1 MGQIGAQKTMAYD
14 LLSTGT
20 QDVLAIALRLAFARE
35 FLGEEKSFIMLDD
48 PLVDL
53 DPERQAKTSEV
64 IQSFSEDHQVIL
76 FTCHP
81 SHAEQ
86 LGGTL
91 IDL

>member
-53 DPERQAKTSEV
+53 DPERQARTSEV
-64 IQSFSEDHQVIL
+64 IQSFSKDHQVIL